1 MKKHRRLIP
10 GLLLLLPLVL
20 PACQAGPEGIFA
32 TPPGGGPCV
41 NFDLNHKPLPEIPFP
56 NDVATRADPTATT
69 GLRINASMMAP
80 TQLESR
86 VRAKMDHLDGFG
98 VMQPISVSFDAPLD
112 IDNLLTRQRDNIDF
126 ADDALYLV
134 DIDPHSPAFGEAVL
148 LDMGR
153 GNFPLEMQDSDSYFR
168 ADPRAAAGNALFETT
183 EEDLNDNGVLDP
195 GEDSDDDGVLDHPNV
210 WPPGSDPLDGL
221 MTFYESETNTL
232 ILRPVVPLRERTTY
246 AVVLTD
252 RLIGRLAGEPV
263 RSPFRYVHHLSQ
275 REALE
280 RLGRIFANHQD
291 WQLDEKNVAFAW
303 TFTTQSLSAELV
315 AIREGL
321 YGIGNLGWLAEEIP
335 VDIEPDQALNPKYE
349 GNLPPYYILPAQT
362 LLDVLKAIGPELLGD
377 SMKMAEPI
385 IDSFDAVD
393 YFVDGSFMSPDFV
406 RTGPDGLD
414 PKNMENENF
423 DIDIRTGR
431 AKYLRRRAYFTAAV
445 PKTTAH
451 HKPPFPVV
459 IYCHSY
465 SSMRGEALGFAGFMA
480 RHGIATIGIDAWGH
494 GIPVDQTIVDI
505 IMSAAEGW
513 GFEPFAEV
521 LLEGRARDLTGNGA
535 LDSGGDYWTAYGFHI
550 RDVVRQTVADHFQLV
565 RVLRSL
571 DGQRTWDL
579 DQDDDGLDDL
589 AGDFNSDGVV
599 DFGGPDVHYFAW
611 GQSGGGIHSGLL
623 SPLEP
628 AIIAAAPTVGGG
640 GLADVGVRTMLGG
653 VRRASMLRSMGP
665 LVIGESD
672 GDHAVRVTLIVP
684 LATDERRLYVG
695 RVEGVEAGDRVLV
708 ENLDRG
714 EEYRAT
720 FHAGLNFRISME
732 ADRED
737 RFRVIF
743 SNSAGGEIGRLERW
757 PEDAWFYDTEI
768 TTKLPTYFAGED
780 LRTPAEGF
788 GLARCTPGLR
798 RMLGLF
804 QMILDPADPG
814 ALAPNYFL
822 RPLDIRPEGPTTTN
836 ILELTS
842 LGDQDVPINTQAALG
857 RAAGLIPYL
866 PDQDEERFG
875 LYGMTPNDWLIS
887 KHVYEGLAQRGRFP
901 GSDLLFDPDDLDEG
915 ADGFG
920 EPAPD
925 AAQRLRIKIETDTGV
940 SGIRFAH
947 MTPTGQHGIF
957 PTGLESGFDMFTFM
971 VSQVA
976 HFFASQGR
984 EISDDRCMET
994 NSCPLPPYYK

>member
-1 MKKHRRLIP
+1 M
-10 GLLLLLPLVL
+10 
-20 PACQAGPEGIFA
+20 
-32 TPPGGGPCV
+32 
-41 NFDLNHKPLPEIPFP
+41 NFDLDHKPLPEIPFP
-56 NDVATRADPTATT
+56 NDLATRADPTAAT
-69 GLRINASMMAP
+69 GLRINASMIAP

-86 VRAKMDHLDGFG
+86 VRAKIDQLDGFG
-98 VMQPISVSFDAPLD
+98 VQQPISVSFDAPLD
-112 IDNLLTRQRDNIDF
+112 IGNLLARQRDNLDF
-126 ADDALYLV
+126 SDDAVYLV
-134 DIDPHSPAFGEAVL
+134 DIDPDSPAFGQAVL
-148 LDMGR
+148 LDIGR
-153 GNFPLEMQDSDSYFR
+153 GNFPLELQDSDSYFR
-168 ADPRAAAGNALFETT
+168 GDPRAQAGNAIFDTV
-183 EEDLNDNGVLDP
+183 EEDLNGNGLLDP

-210 WPPGSDPLDGL
+210 WPPGSDPFDGL

-232 ILRPVVPLRERTTY
+232 ILRPVVPLREQTTY

-252 RLIGRLAGEPV
+252 RLTGRLAGEPV
-263 RSPFRYVHHLSQ
+263 RSPFDYVHHLSQ
-275 REALE
+275 REALD
-280 RLGRIFANHQD
+280 RLGGILAEHPD
-291 WQLDEKNVAFAW
+291 WQMQEKNVAFAW
-303 TFTTQSLSAELV
+303 TFTTQSVSAELV
-315 AIREGL
+315 AIREGF
-321 YGIGNLGWLAEEIP
+321 YGIGTLGWLADEIP
-335 VDIEPDQALNPKYE
+335 VDIKPDQALNPKYQ
-349 GNLPPYYILPAQT
+349 GNEPPYYILPAQT

-377 SMKMAEPI
+377 SMQMAEPI
-385 IDSFDAVD
+385 IDSFDSVD
-393 YFVDGSFMSPDFV
+393 YFVDGSFISPDFV
-406 RTGPDGLD
+406 RTKPDGLD
-414 PKNMENENF
+414 PSNMENENF
-423 DIDIRTGR
+423 DIDIRAGR
-431 AKYLRRRAYFTAAV
+431 ANYLRRRAYFTAAV

-480 RHGIATIGIDAWGH
+480 RQGIASVGIDAWGH
-494 GIPVDQTIVDI
+494 GIPIDDTIMQI

-521 LLEGRARDLTGNGA
+521 LLNGRARDLTGNGA

-550 RDVVRQTVADHFQLV
+550 RDVVRQTVADHFELV

-571 DGQRTWDL
+571 DGKRRWDL
-579 DQDDDGLDDL
+579 DQDDDGQDDL
-589 AGDFNSDGVV
+589 AGDFNADGVV
-599 DFGGPDVHYFAW
+599 DFGGPEVHYFAW

-653 VRRASMLRSMGP
+653 VRRASMMRSMGP
-665 LVIGESD
+665 LVIGEPD
-672 GDHAVRVTLIVP
+672 GDDAVRVTLIVP
-684 LATDERRLYVG
+684 LATEERRLFAG
-695 RVEGVEAGDRVLV
+695 RVEGVEQGDRVLV

-714 EEYRAT
+714 EEFRAT
-720 FHAGLNFRISME
+720 VHAGLHFRISME
-732 ADRED
+732 ADRQD
-737 RFRVIF
+737 RFRVTF
-743 SNSAGGEIGRLERW
+743 YKPGGDEIGRLERW
-757 PEDAWFYDTEI
+757 PEDAWYYDTEI
-768 TTKLPTYFAGED
+768 TTELPTYYAGEE
-780 LRTPAEGF
+780 LRTPTEGF

-814 ALAPNYFL
+814 SLAPNYFL
-822 RPLDIRPEGPTTTN
+822 RPLDIRPEGPTVTN

-857 RAAGLIPYL
+857 RSAGLIPYL
-866 PDQDEERFG
+866 PDQDQERFQ
-875 LYGMTPNDWLIS
+875 LYGMTPNDWLIAN
-887 KHVYEGLAQRGRFP
+887 HVYEGLAQRGRFP

-925 AAQRLRIKIETDTGV
+925 AAQRLRMKIETETGE

-976 HFFASQGR
+976 HFFATEGR
-984 EISDDRCMET
+984 EIIDDRCLET
-994 NSCPLPPYYK
+994 SSCPLPPYYK